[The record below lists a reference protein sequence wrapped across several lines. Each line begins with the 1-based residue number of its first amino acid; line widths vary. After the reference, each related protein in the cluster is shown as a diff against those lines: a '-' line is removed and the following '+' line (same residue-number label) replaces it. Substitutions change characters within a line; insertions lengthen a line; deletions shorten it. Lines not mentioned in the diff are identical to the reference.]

1 VAENSPA
8 SQAGLQEGDI
18 ITKIGD
24 VALDET
30 HSYVNALFEFKPG
43 DQITLEVVRGM
54 KRYKSKLCW
63 EKHSVTLK
71 A

>member
-18 ITKIGD
+18 VTRIGD

-30 HSYVNALFEFKPG
+30 HSYINTLFTFKPG
-43 DQITLEVVRGM
+43 DQITLEVVRGNENM
-54 KRYKSKLCW
+54 QVQVRLG
-63 EKHSVTLK
+63 EAQHD
-71 A
+71 